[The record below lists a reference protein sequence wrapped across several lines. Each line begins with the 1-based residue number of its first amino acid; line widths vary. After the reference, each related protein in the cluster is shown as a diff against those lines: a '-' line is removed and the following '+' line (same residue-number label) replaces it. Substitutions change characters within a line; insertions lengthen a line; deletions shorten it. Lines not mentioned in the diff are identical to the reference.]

1 VDFRD
6 RGYEDGIELAPIV
19 AYVVRDVETFVSV
32 TIK

>member
-6 RGYEDGIELAPIV
+6 TGYEDVIELAPIV
-19 AYVVRDVETFVSV
+19 ACIVRDVETSVSV